1 MSFEIAE
8 NVSLKEFNTFGVD
21 AKAAK
26 FFSFIDEDDLAEFI
40 GSGLS
45 QENVFVLGGG
55 SNVLFAG
62 NFEGLII
69 HPVNKG
75 IRVLDE
81 TEVCTVVEVAAGEVW
96 DDFVNWA
103 VEKRLYGIEN
113 LSAIPGSV
121 GAVPVQNIGAY
132 GDEVRNVI
140 KLVKGIEI
148 ATGKPVSYLNYECR
162 FGYRDSIFK
171 NELKSKVVITSVIF
185 SLSKIKNLNLNYAD
199 LVNYF
204 GNNCNPELS
213 EVREAV
219 CKIRDS
225 KLPDYKLIGNAGS
238 FFKNPV
244 VLKTELE
251 DILCKFPEVRYFDYT
266 THFVKLAAGWLIDQC
281 GFKGFQKGRAGVHKN
296 QALVLINLG
305 GAEGKEII
313 SLADEVRQKVKDK
326 FGVELEY
333 EVNILQ

>member
-1 MSFEIAE
+1 M
-8 NVSLKEFNTFGVD
+8 
-21 AKAAK
+21 
-26 FFSFIDEDDLAEFI
+26 
-40 GSGLS
+40 
-45 QENVFVLGGG
+45 
-55 SNVLFAG
+55 
-62 NFEGLII
+62 
-69 HPVNKG
+69 
-75 IRVLDE
+75 
-81 TEVCTVVEVAAGEVW
+81 
-96 DDFVNWA
+96 
-103 VEKRLYGIEN
+103 
-113 LSAIPGSV
+113 
-121 GAVPVQNIGAY
+121 
-132 GDEVRNVI
+132 
-140 KLVKGIEI
+140 
-148 ATGKPVSYLNYECR
+148 
-162 FGYRDSIFK
+162 
-171 NELKSKVVITSVIF
+171 
-185 SLSKIKNLNLNYAD
+185 NYAD

-251 DILCKFPEVRYFDYT
+251 DILCKFPEARYFDYT

-333 EVNILQ
+333 EVNILP